1 MSTLQ
6 NNTGSCHV
14 YQNGDQGDH
23 EHGPQPK
30 GPIAEFLFIL
40 TADKDDF
47 IEGQKIYLHAISK
60 ANMTKQ

>member
-1 MSTLQ
+1 MLTLV

-23 EHGPQPK
+23 EHGLRPK
-30 GPIAEFLFIL
+30 CPIVEFLFIL

-47 IEGQKIYLHAISK
+47 GKGQRIYLYATSEAK
-60 ANMTKQ
+60 MTKQ